1 MVESKAVA
9 ALGAFARAQK
19 EETRRRL
26 MEAAALVFER
36 EGYMAPSVDDIAQQ
50 AGVSRQTFYR
60 HVDSKLG
67 IAMAYFGDRREVSL
81 PYWRQIDAA
90 GARDLAAVLRWL
102 DTMYESFRAQ
112 RNVLRTFAEI
122 GMMEPAFLLHVREFV
137 SDIIENLAARIPA
150 FAGTQG
156 NTREARAR
164 WAEAWLLIHEIMEHL
179 SSLAVD
185 FAMVERDLLLPALAR
200 RFVDFVERNDPSGER
215 AT

>member
-26 MEAAALVFER
+26 MEAAAIVFER

-60 HVDSKLG
+60 HFDSKLA
-67 IAMAYFGDRREVSL
+67 IAMAYFGDRREMTL
-81 PYWRQIDAA
+81 PYWQQIDGAD
-90 GARDLAAVLRWL
+90 ARDPEAVLRWL
-102 DTMYESFRAQ
+102 DSMYESFRAQ
-112 RNVLRTFAEI
+112 RNVLRTFSEI
-122 GMMEPAFLLHVREFV
+122 GMIEPSFLLQVREFV

-150 FAGTQG
+150 FAGAQG
-156 NTREARAR
+156 TGQKARER
-164 WAEAWLLIHEIMEHL
+164 WTEAWLLVHEIMEHL

-185 FAMVERDLLLPALAR
+185 FAMVERELLLPALAR
-200 RFVDFVERNDPSGER
+200 RFVDFVERNDPAGER
-215 AT
+215 TT

>member
-26 MEAAALVFER
+26 MEAAAIVFER

-60 HVDSKLG
+60 HFDSKLG
-67 IAMAYFGDRREVSL
+67 IAMAYFGDRREMTL
-81 PYWRQIDAA
+81 PYWHEIDAA
-90 GARDLAAVLRWL
+90 DARDPEAVLRWL
-102 DTMYESFRAQ
+102 DSMYESFRAQ
-112 RNVLRTFAEI
+112 RNVLRTFSEI
-122 GMMEPAFLLHVREFV
+122 GMIEPSFLIQVREFV
-137 SDIIENLAARIPA
+137 SDIIGSLAARIPA

-156 NTREARAR
+156 SSRAARER
-164 WAEAWLLIHEIMEHL
+164 WTEAWLLIHEIMEHL

-200 RFVDFVERNDPSGER
+200 RFVDFVERNDPSAR
-215 AT
+215 TIT